1 MIKFFRKIRQDLLSQ
16 GKTGKYFKYAI
27 GEIVLVV
34 IGILI
39 ALSINN
45 WNEKRKLNDTIK
57 DVYSIVKSDL
67 LSDIEII
74 DKVLLYT
81 QFRDSIFKRV
91 INKNISFDDY
101 LKCNQC
107 MTILSGFPDIKLKT
121 RGLELLKQNSTV
133 INSYQD
139 SLSIE
144 ISEFYSNSH
153 TEIEVSTQEVTMDW
167 KDNRAYFKKN
177 MIWFED
183 YTNRKINEE
192 FIKYALSSIDYRNR
206 VISFHELYYVAYLNH
221 LRKYKKEAEMLVNKL
236 NILVK

>member
-1 MIKFFRKIRQDLLSQ
+1 MLLEN
-16 GKTGKYFKYAI
+16 KTGKYVKYAI

-39 ALSINN
+39 ALQINN

-67 LSDIEII
+67 LSDIAMI

-91 INKNISFDDY
+91 INRNISFDDY

-107 MTILSGFPDIKLKT
+107 MTILGGFPDIKLKT
-121 RGLELLKQNSTV
+121 RGLELLRQNSTV
-133 INSYQD
+133 INPNQD
-139 SLSIE
+139 SLSNE
-144 ISEFYSNSH
+144 ISEFYSISH
-153 TEIEVSTQEVTMDW
+153 TEIDVSTKEVTIDW

-177 MIWFED
+177 MTWFED
-183 YTNRKINEE
+183 YTNSKINEE
-192 FIKYALSSIDYRNR
+192 FINYALSSIDYRNR
-206 VISFHELYYVAYLNH
+206 VISFHELYYEIYLNH
-221 LRKYKKEAEMLVNKL
+221 LRKYKKEANLLINK
-236 NILVK
+236 IKSQV

>member
-1 MIKFFRKIRQDLLSQ
+1 MEKN
-16 GKTGKYFKYAI
+16 KTGKYLKYAV

-45 WNEKRKLNDTIK
+45 WNEKRKLNDSIK
-57 DVYSIVKSDL
+57 SIYSIVKSDL
-67 LSDIEII
+67 LSDIDMI
-74 DKVLLYT
+74 DKVLVNT
-81 QFRDSIFKRV
+81 QFRDSIFKQV
-91 INKNISFDDY
+91 INRKITYDDY

-107 MTILSGFPDIKLKT
+107 MTILGGFADIKLKT

-133 INSYQD
+133 INSYQN

-144 ISEFYSNSH
+144 INEFYSFSH
-153 TEIEVSTQEVTMDW
+153 TEIDVSTEEVTIDW

-177 MIWFED
+177 MTWFED
-183 YTNRKINEE
+183 YTNREINEE

-206 VISFHELYYVAYLNH
+206 VISFNELYYVVYLNH
-221 LRKYKKEAEMLVNKL
+221 LRKYKEEANMLINKI
-236 NILVK
+236 NSQVK